1 MKDLT
6 KGHEGKLIFYFAL
19 PMLIGNIFQQLYNTV
34 DSIIVGNFLG
44 KEALAAVSTSFP
56 VLFLLISLIMGI
68 TMGSTILISQFYGA
82 KDYANLKKT
91 IDTTYIFLFVG
102 SILITIL
109 GLVLSGPILKLL
121 NTPGNILPQAKSYIN
136 VIFIGIV
143 AMFGYNSISAILRGL
158 GDSKTPLKFLIIST
172 ILNIILDVLFIVVFK
187 FGVSGAAWAT
197 VIAQGFSFI
206 YGIYHLN
213 KHHEVLKFNVKDMEF
228 DKAIFF
234 KSLKI
239 GLPSGVQQVLFSLGM
254 MAIQSIIN
262 PFGETTMAA
271 FGAGSRLNSF
281 GTMPIMNFGS
291 AISAFVGQ
299 NLGAGKNERVKKGY
313 KYTLLMSVSMSII
326 ITVLVFIFGE
336 KMVWL
341 FNKDPEV
348 IKIGTS
354 YLKIVSSFYA
364 VVSIMFITTGVLRGA
379 GDTFVPMI
387 ISILTLW
394 LIRIP
399 VATFLSERIGTNG
412 IWASV
417 PAGWT
422 IGMVLTI
429 GYYMSGRWKKK
440 VVIKRGLNYEQ

>member
-82 KDYANLKKT
+82 KDYENLKKT

-262 PFGETTMAA
+262 PFGETTMVA